1 MKIRKTII
9 TLLFVVLSI
18 WNLSTSIFAMQTGFT
33 TKEVSTEKRENI
45 LSNIDLK
52 ITMQEAK
59 DLGISCFDVSDNE
72 TIAIGASDAVQ
83 KYVYIYNKYG
93 VFQYGYSFN
102 SSGSFNIEWDNENI
116 IIYFV
121 RSDLAASFDE
131 NGNNIE
137 LRRIENTTE
146 NYSYW
151 NQLDSSKRI
160 VNGTSYT
167 IENNIGLLKF
177 LTTSRSQLVKT
188 EANGDVT
195 ILYDVKTGHVARAIT
210 LLVVIIVIFIV
221 AVLCIK
227 PYFVINNQNK

>member
-9 TLLFVVLSI
+9 TLLIVVLSI
-18 WNLSTSIFAMQTGFT
+18 WSLSTSIFAMQTGFT
-33 TKEVSTEKRENI
+33 TQEVSTEKRENI

-83 KYVYIYNKYG
+83 RYVYVYDKYG
-93 VFQYGYSFN
+93 IFQYGYVFKSN
-102 SSGSFNIEWDNENI
+102 GSFRIEWDNENI
-116 IIYFV
+116 IIHFI
-121 RSDLAASFDE
+121 RSNLAASFDKD
-131 NGNNIE
+131 GNNIE
-137 LRRIENTTE
+137 LRYFDDTSEY
-146 NYSYW
+146 YSYW
-151 NQLDSSKRI
+151 DQLGSSERI

-177 LTTSRSQLVKT
+177 LTTSRSQLIKT

-195 ILYDVKTGHVARAIT
+195 ILYDVKTGHIARAIT
-210 LLVVIIVIFIV
+210 LIVFIIVIFIV
-221 AVLCIK
+221 AILCIK